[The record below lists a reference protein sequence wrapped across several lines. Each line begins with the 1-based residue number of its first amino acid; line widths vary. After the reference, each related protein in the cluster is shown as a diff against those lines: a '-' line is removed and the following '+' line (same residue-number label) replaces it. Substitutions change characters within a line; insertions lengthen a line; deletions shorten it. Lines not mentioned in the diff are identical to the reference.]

1 MAIKNFDY
9 LSVAFE
15 APIRSAAAG
24 VRGRDVVPNLFS
36 DLNDSLFAV
45 GGTMYLDADTPIDL
59 TTAWQ
64 PFQWFSHSID
74 TKGLNEDLAAGTF
87 TTQAGAGGLYKVITT
102 IGILSTFSGWVQIA
116 LTKEGVPTPFKSKR
130 TLVSGVSGNIGVLG
144 SGNIADG
151 ENFGLA
157 IRASGAATV
166 TCESG
171 QLMAW
176 R

>member
-1 MAIKNFDY
+1 MAIKTLDQ
-9 LSVAFE
+9 LSKDLGNGDD
-15 APIRSAAAG
+15 SAKYG
-24 VRGRDVVPNLFS
+24 WR
-36 DLNDSLFAV
+36 LNDLVKNLSDSVFAV

-87 TTQAGAGGLYKVITT
+87 TTQAGAGGLYKVVTT
-102 IGILSTFSGWVQIA
+102 IGILSAFSGWVQIA
-116 LTKEGVPTPFKSKR
+116 LTKEGALTPFKSKR

-151 ENFGLA
+151 ETFGLA